1 MQDLED
7 FKYEFD
13 HNMHWSLNS
22 DYKYADLMFIGY
34 TFLTQF
40 TLQEMDNY
48 LIDKEEL
55 KEIIED
61 SLEEGE
67 TVTIDENNEFTLQL
81 NFINQDIIDYVK
93 LILMCTLTLY
103 EDFKIENNIIK
114 FTYINE
120 N

>member
-1 MQDLED
+1 MQELED

-34 TFLTQF
+34 TFLTHF

-81 NFINQDIIDYVK
+81 NFINQYIIDYVK

-103 EDFKIENNIIK
+103 KDFKVENNIIK
-114 FTYINE
+114 FTYIDE